1 MVVAG
6 WVPLKAFLSLLLQE
20 AVWPRAGTPGTG
32 HRGSLGSHIF
42 PASSLFSLCS
52 LCALTLVF
60 RVLMKSGGNNPARVQ
75 GQRAFWSGRGAV
87 VTELNPGSR
96 AHPVSLSVAGAV

>member
-42 PASSLFSLCS
+42 PASFP
-52 LCALTLVF
+52 
-60 RVLMKSGGNNPARVQ
+60 VLIVLSMCTDFGVSGVNEKR
-75 GQRAFWSGRGAV
+75 W
-87 VTELNPGSR
+87 
-96 AHPVSLSVAGAV
+96 